1 MSEAGKPAR
10 AEALKAF
17 IAGRFDEAVAAF
29 GRALDLDPLDR
40 EALRGLAMAH
50 AQRGDIEGAVAWAR
64 KLTEAAPKETLSW
77 ATLSM
82 LLQKQGKI
90 KEAEDAQ
97 AQARVLGWKDQLKP
111 PPP

>member
-1 MSEAGKPAR
+1 MSEAGKAAR
-10 AEALKAF
+10 TLALQAF
-17 IAGRFDEAVAAF
+17 VQGRFDDAITAF
-29 GRALDLDPLDR
+29 GQALAEDAADR

-50 AQRGDIEGAVAWAR
+50 GQKGDSEGAVRWATR
-64 KLTEAAPKETLSW
+64 LTEVAPQETLSW

-97 AQARVLGWKDQLKP
+97 AKARTLSWKDQLNKP
-111 PPP
+111 PA